1 MINSE
6 EKNRLSWL
14 EVIKSINWQ
23 AILLCVIGFFIG
35 RVCLFNTFYTLGIAY
50 VGAMFFDKQTR
61 RWSALLT
68 TIGILSVGILN
79 HNMLLEINLI
89 RYILM
94 IALLCTFRGVMVALR
109 VEFNLRNQLVLLAIS
124 MFIINGMN
132 LMINQFTI
140 YRLVV
145 SLLETV
151 VGLGLMRVLSI
162 AIIHIYERKNSV
174 LIEYELVSM
183 AFFIACIL
191 FGMIDVNMVVP
202 LAGKIYLKDILIF
215 IILIG
220 ATYLGGIN
228 GATVMSI
235 MISTV
240 LVVLGYMPA
249 SFVAI
254 YVFAALIGGV
264 FSHLDRVGIIFST
277 TLGLLLGFALFNDKV
292 IDGSIMGAYIV
303 AAGISL
309 CIPRG
314 YFGIANW
321 FDYATELDEVHH
333 LANIQSIITARLK
346 NFSKAFENL
355 GKQFEK
361 LPLNNIEL
369 DLAEMNSIIEETGE
383 AMCRECSMRN
393 FCWDDYLKATYQ
405 SGYGMLQVLEHKG
418 QIVDGDIP
426 PSFRK
431 SCINAE
437 SFAYTLG
444 IKFDVFRQECKWRKN
459 FQEARGLIAEE
470 FKGIAESVKKLS
482 NSVEGNF
489 TFNKEDERLVKEAL
503 QGVGIRSKDIMVL
516 ESGGRKCEIHI
527 YCGYRG
533 EADYKEKVLEAAQKA
548 LDADLEI
555 KKYEYYEEEKVC
567 YFVLGVKKQFSVM
580 VSARNQA
587 MDRVCGDTY
596 SFMELEGGKY
606 LVALADGMG
615 SGVQAAEESKAAI
628 ELLENFLEAGFESEV
643 ALKIINSAMVLRAEV
658 ESYATMDMALIDQ
671 YTGVVEFLKMGA
683 STSFILRGDEVL
695 TVKASSL
702 PIGILSHIDLV
713 SFKKQLKEG
722 DILIMVTDGVLE
734 DKNDLSDREN
744 TFKHFILESKSNSP
758 EYMVNFL
765 LDKTK
770 NLLAGEPSDDMTI
783 AVARIWK

>member
-14 EVIKSINWQ
+14 EVVKSINWQ
-23 AILLCVIGFFIG
+23 AILLCVIGFFMG

-68 TIGILSVGILN
+68 TLGILSVGILS
-79 HNMLLEINLI
+79 HNMLLEINLMK
-89 RYILM
+89 YILM
-94 IALLCTFRGVMVALR
+94 IALLCTFRGVMVALSI
-109 VEFNLRNQLVLLAIS
+109 VFNLRNQLVILAVS
-124 MFIINGMN
+124 MFVINGMN

-140 YRLVV
+140 YKLVV
-145 SLLETV
+145 SLLETA

-162 AIIHIYERKNSV
+162 AITHIYERKNSI
-174 LIEYELVSM
+174 LTEYELVSM

-191 FGMIDVNMVVP
+191 FGVIDVNMVVP

-215 IILIG
+215 IVLIG

-235 MISTV
+235 IISAV

-264 FSHLDRVGIIFST
+264 FSHLDRLGIIFST
-277 TLGLLLGFALFNDKV
+277 ILGLLLGFALFNDKV

-303 AAGISL
+303 ASCVSL

-321 FDYATELDEVHH
+321 FNYGTELDEVHH

-361 LPLNNIEL
+361 LPLNNMEL

-383 AMCRECSMRN
+383 TMCRECSMRN

-405 SGYGMLQVLEHKG
+405 SGYGMLEVLEHKG

-426 PSFRK
+426 PNFRK

-516 ESGGRKCEIHI
+516 ESGGRKHEIHI
-527 YCGYRG
+527 YCSYRG
-533 EADYKEKVLEAAQKA
+533 EADYKEKVLEVAQKA
-548 LDADLEI
+548 LDVELEI
-555 KKYEYYEEEKVC
+555 KKYEYYDEEKFC

-587 MDRVCGDTY
+587 MDQVCGDTY
-596 SFMELEGGKY
+596 SFMELENGKY

-615 SGVQAAEESKAAI
+615 SGVQAADESKAAI

-671 YTGVVEFLKMGA
+671 HTGVVEFLKMGA
-683 STSFILRGDEVL
+683 STSFILRGNEVL

-734 DKNDLSDREN
+734 DKNDLSDRED

-770 NLLAGEPSDDMTI
+770 NLLAGELGDDMTI

>member
-14 EVIKSINWQ
+14 EVVKSINWQ
-23 AILLCVIGFFIG
+23 AILLCVIGFFMG

-68 TIGILSVGILN
+68 TLGILSVGILS
-79 HNMLLEINLI
+79 HNMLLEINLMK
-89 RYILM
+89 YILM

-109 VEFNLRNQLVLLAIS
+109 IGFNLRNQLVILAVS
-124 MFIINGMN
+124 MFVINGMN

-140 YRLVV
+140 YKLVV
-145 SLLETV
+145 SLLETA

-162 AIIHIYERKNSV
+162 AITHIYERKNSI
-174 LIEYELVSM
+174 LTEYELVSM

-191 FGMIDVNMVVP
+191 FGVIDVNMVVP

-215 IILIG
+215 IVLIG

-235 MISTV
+235 IISTV

-264 FSHLDRVGIIFST
+264 FSHLDRLGIIFST
-277 TLGLLLGFALFNDKV
+277 ILGLLLGFALFNDKV

-303 AAGISL
+303 ASGVSL

-321 FDYATELDEVHH
+321 FNYGTELDEVHH

-361 LPLNNIEL
+361 LPLNNMEL

-383 AMCRECSMRN
+383 TMCRECSMRN
-393 FCWDDYLKATYQ
+393 FCWDDYLKTTYQ
-405 SGYGMLQVLEHKG
+405 SGYGMLEVLEHKG

-426 PSFRK
+426 PNFRK

-516 ESGGRKCEIHI
+516 ESGGRKHEIHI
-527 YCGYRG
+527 YCSYRG
-533 EADYKEKVLEAAQKA
+533 EADYKEKVLEVAQKA
-548 LDADLEI
+548 LDVELEI
-555 KKYEYYEEEKVC
+555 KKYEYYDEEKFC

-587 MDRVCGDTY
+587 MDQVCGDTY
-596 SFMELEGGKY
+596 SFMELENGKY

-615 SGVQAAEESKAAI
+615 SGVQAADESKAAI

-671 YTGVVEFLKMGA
+671 HTGVVEFLKMGA
-683 STSFILRGDEVL
+683 STSFILRGNEVL

-734 DKNDLSDREN
+734 DKNDLSDRED

-770 NLLAGEPSDDMTI
+770 NLLAGELGDDMTI

>member
-533 EADYKEKVLEAAQKA
+533 EPDYKEKVLEAAQKA